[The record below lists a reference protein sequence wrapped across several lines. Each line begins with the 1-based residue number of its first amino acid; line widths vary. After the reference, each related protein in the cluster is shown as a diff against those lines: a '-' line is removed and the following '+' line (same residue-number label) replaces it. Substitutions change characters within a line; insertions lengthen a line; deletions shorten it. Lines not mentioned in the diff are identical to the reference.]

1 MGARRERRVDI
12 TVKARHQELSDRV
25 RQHVVDKVGK
35 LERFMPK
42 VGRVDVEIC
51 AERNPR
57 QSDQRERVELT
68 CHGKGPIFRAEAA
81 APDVYAALD
90 IAVGRLEA
98 RLRRAADRR
107 RIHHGTRTPRS
118 VAAATASL
126 AAGSGEV
133 TATEQPDEADA
144 SQNGHNDGLDEA
156 GLKNLA
162 VAGEPRVVRE
172 KLHYSEAMSLEQAV
186 FEMEMVGH
194 DFYLFVDADS
204 GLPSVAY
211 RRRGFDYGVIRVT
224 SP

>member
-1 MGARRERRVDI
+1 VDI
-12 TVKARHQELSDRV
+12 TVKGRHLDVSDRL
-25 RQHVVDKVGK
+25 RQHVVDKLAK
-35 LERFMPK
+35 LERFLAGGMK
-42 VGRVDVEIC
+42 ATRLDVEIC

-57 QSDQRERVELT
+57 QADQRERVELT
-68 CHGKGPIFRAEAA
+68 CHAKGTVIRAEAA
-81 APDVYAALD
+81 APDAYAALD
-90 IAVGRLEA
+90 VAAARLES

-107 RIHHGTRTPRS
+107 RVHHGTRTPRS

-126 AAGSGEV
+126 AAF
-133 TATEQPDEADA
+133 TEAD
-144 SQNGHNDGLDEA
+144 SGVTEGDVSDGPPGNGHAGDLDET

-172 KLHYSEAMSLEQAV
+172 KLHQSAPMTLEQAV

-194 DFYLFVDADS
+194 DFYLFVDAEA

-224 SP
+224 P